1 MNRLVVWLAVAVAW
15 FATASTLPAQK
26 ESAPPAPVP
35 APGALKSDDDIQTKI
50 DKDEDNAY
58 ANIALIARA
67 LQLIRQDYV
76 DGKKITYRDLTYGA
90 LRGMLNALDPHSQF
104 MEPEIFKEMQ
114 DDTRSRYDG
123 LGLVVSTRD
132 GQLTVVTSMDGG
144 PAAKAGLL
152 TGDLIVKING
162 QATEKMQVS
171 DAVSMLKGKPNDKI
185 TLTILRPA
193 NREVKDFVLTRTE
206 IKVDSVKDVRMLTT
220 EPNGGGYK
228 IGFIRITQFNEPTAD
243 DLVKKL
249 DELQKA
255 GMNALVLDL
264 RNNPGGLL
272 NSAVDVCAQ
281 FVAPGTMVCYTDGR
295 APSANRIYRTPTNS
309 KPRLDFPIAVL
320 INNGSA
326 SGAEIVAGALKDLNR
341 AILVGERTFGKGSV
355 QSVIQ
360 MPDNSALRLTTAKYF
375 TPSRQ
380 VIHERGIEPN
390 IRSVLSP
397 EQERALVIRRNSD
410 TLTEV
415 ERHEADGIK
424 DPQLDRAVDALKGMM
439 IYRQQMASKAK
450 TPLRGKLEVR
460 NSKLEE
466 NSKFEIGL
474 NS

>member
-1 MNRLVVWLAVAVAW
+1 MNLSVVRLAVAAVGIAIAAPL
-15 FATASTLPAQK
+15 FAQK
-26 ESAPPAPVP
+26 EKSPPAPAAAP
-35 APGALKSDDDIQTKI
+35 TPGALRSDDDIQAKI

-132 GQLTVVTSMDGG
+132 GALTVVTAMDGG

-152 TGDLIVKING
+152 TGDVIVKING
-162 QATEKMQVS
+162 RATEKMQVS
-171 DAVSMLKGKPNDKI
+171 DAVSMLKGRPNDKI
-185 TLTILRPA
+185 TLTILRPT

-206 IKVDSVKDVRMLTT
+206 IKVESVKDVRMITT

-228 IGFIRITQFNEPTAD
+228 IGFVRITQFNEPTAE
-243 DLVKKL
+243 DLAKKL
-249 DELQKA
+249 DDLQKQ
-255 GMNALVLDL
+255 GMQALVLDL

-281 FVAPGTMVCYTDGR
+281 FVTPGTMVCYTDGR
-295 APSANRIYRTPTNS
+295 APSANRIYRTSTSS

-380 VIHERGIEPN
+380 VIHEHGIEPN

-397 EQERALVIRRNSD
+397 EQERALIIRRNAD
-410 TLTEV
+410 TLTEA

-439 IYRQQMASKAK
+439 IYRAQLASKAK
-450 TPLRGKLEVR
+450 AP
-460 NSKLEE
+460 
-466 NSKFEIGL
+466 
-474 NS
+474 